1 MQQFPSQPYQGQLD
15 CCFDTHYK
23 RNTYLLDIPLPFKTL
38 SDKNN
43 KKTHD
48 DIVKLVKILL
58 ELKRDARQKNE
69 DIDNLVNEIDKLIYP
84 LYNLTKEEIDTV
96 K

>member
-1 MQQFPSQPYQGQLD
+1 M
-15 CCFDTHYK
+15 
-23 RNTYLLDIPLPFKTL
+23 